1 MLMRSR
7 SFLPSFSRLF
17 PALLLLFALSL
28 PSCQDDPIFPE
39 GENGDEESPKSRV
52 FITAI
57 QLNDYPSLDPSGNTW
72 DPLDTSYDVN
82 GDPDITFTL
91 SEPGTGGNAIWT
103 QASHFSNIP
112 PATPVAYY
120 FTEPLQIQPVGIN
133 LNVDIH
139 DYELPG
145 TVPMGSV
152 EFFIGESPVTPKYP
166 TQLDATVN
174 GYSVSIGL
182 RWEE

>member
-1 MLMRSR
+1 MRSR

-17 PALLLLFALSL
+17 PALFFVFFLLLA
-28 PSCQDDPIFPE
+28 SCQDDPIFPE
-39 GENGDEESPKSRV
+39 GENGDDESPKSKV

-57 QLNDYPSLDPSGNTW
+57 QLNDYPALDPSGNNW
-72 DPLDTSYDVN
+72 DPIDSNDVT
-82 GDPDITFTL
+82 GAPDITFSL
-91 SEPGTGGNAIWT
+91 SEPGSGGNAIWT

-120 FTEPLQIQPVGIN
+120 FTEPLQIQPVGVN
-133 LNVDIH
+133 LNVDIY

-166 TQLDATVN
+166 TQLNATLN
-174 GYSVSIGL
+174 GYSVSIAL